1 MIMRRRTMY
10 KSPIEVITEEMKLF
24 YDGDVVRAVQKHDIN
39 VDKEELLKAL
49 RYDRDQYEK
58 GYADGKRAALDGLVR
73 CKDCDYC
80 HEYTKWNGKDYLG
93 CNRLAEFCDGQIVE
107 VDAYDFCSYMN
118 RRTKDD

>member
-1 MIMRRRTMY
+1 MY
-10 KSPIEVITEEMKLF
+10 KSPIDIIEKQMRMEF
-24 YDGDVVRAVQKHDIN
+24 DDGIWKTVQDYAVS
-39 VDKEELLKAL
+39 VDKEELIKAL

-58 GYADGKRAALDGLVR
+58 GYADGKRDAFDKLVR

-118 RRTKDD
+118 RRSKDD

>member
-1 MIMRRRTMY
+1 MY
-10 KSPIEVITEEMKLF
+10 KSPIEIITEEMKLF
-24 YDGDVVRAVQKHDIN
+24 YDGDVVRAVQKHDID

-49 RYDRDQYEK
+49 KYDRDQYEK
-58 GYADGKRAALDGLVR
+58 GYADGKRYALDGLTR

-80 HEYTKWNGKDYLG
+80 HEYTKWNGQDYLG

-118 RRTKDD
+118 RRNEE